1 MAAAAF
7 LWGTSASVGKA
18 AFKGMLDAQSVT
30 TPLDAVILA
39 QTRTAFSLLILVP
52 FLVARF
58 GKGIFSISR
67 RDLFLSLLMGGLGIA
82 GANFFYYYAI
92 DKTSVATAI
101 TIQYTAPIWVLL
113 YMVLRKAQHATAQ
126 RVGSVVLAFVG
137 VVLVLGVLHFA
148 LQPPFVSFVGFRWD
162 TIGLLAAGGAAVS
175 FAFYNLIGSYLVRRN
190 NNWNVFAYALLGSVV
205 LWLVLNP
212 PWKVVAAHYTGGQW
226 LFMVLFA
233 VFSMLLP
240 FSCYMAG
247 LKYLD
252 ATRAIVTVSLE
263 PVFAILL
270 AAVIV
275 GEKPGP
281 AQIIGM
287 ILVLA
292 ATVVVQ
298 MPERQS

>member
-1 MAAAAF
+1 MATAAF
-7 LWGTSASVGKA
+7 LWGASASIGKA
-18 AFKGMLDAQSVT
+18 AFKGMLAAESIT

-39 QTRTAFSLLILVP
+39 QTRTAFSLLILLP
-52 FLVARF
+52 FLLARF
-58 GKGIFSISR
+58 GKDIFRISR

-113 YMVLRKAQHATAQ
+113 YMVARKVEHATAQ
-126 RVGSVVLAFVG
+126 RVGSVVLAFLG
-137 VVLVLGVLHFA
+137 VVLVLGVLRFDSHS
-148 LQPPFVSFVGFRWD
+148 PFVSFVGFRWD
-162 TIGLLAAGGAAVS
+162 TVGLLAACGAAVS

-212 PWKVVAAHYTGGQW
+212 PWKVVVAHYTGGQW
-226 LFMVLFA
+226 LFLALFA

-270 AAVIV
+270 AAFVV
-275 GEKPGP
+275 REKPDP
-281 AQIIGM
+281 AQITGM
-287 ILVLA
+287 LLVLA

-298 MPERQS
+298 LPERQS

>member
-52 FLVARF
+52 FLWARF
-58 GKGIFSISR
+58 GKNIFTISR
-67 RDLFLSLLMGGLGIA
+67 RDLVLSLLMGGLGIA

-113 YMVLRKAQHATAQ
+113 YMVIRKAQHATAQ
-126 RVGSVVLAFVG
+126 RVGSVVLAFLG
-137 VVLVLGVLHFA
+137 VVLVLGVLRFD
-148 LQPPFVSFVGFRWD
+148 LQPPFVAFVGFRWD
-162 TIGLLAAGGAAVS
+162 TVGLLAACGAAVS

-212 PWKVVAAHYTGGQW
+212 PWKIAAAHYTNGQW